1 MCLFYLQGLFFLQYA
16 IKKSV
21 LYFSFDP
28 FSNIGK
34 HISSVQPGNVVASS
48 ITIFPFLKILEMSLD
63 DFFRCFK
70 SGRLFFIGVGPV

>member
-1 MCLFYLQGLFFLQYA
+1 MQQNKYFYIFFHKSFLPFFEINGLFAPTIFVIFFNVFILSPGFILSVKYA

-34 HISSVQPGNVVASS
+34 HISSVQPGNVVDS
-48 ITIFPFLKILEMSLD
+48 
-63 DFFRCFK
+63 
-70 SGRLFFIGVGPV
+70 